1 MKFLHSI
8 ALAVAALAVS
18 GIALAQDCEVT
29 IDSTDRMT
37 YNKDEIVVSGE
48 CDEITL
54 TLNHVG
60 QLPEQAMGHNWVLSR
75 TEDAQAVVNDGIAAG
90 LDNEYLKPDDPRV
103 LAATEIIGGGES
115 TTITFSIAELD
126 PAGDY
131 QFYCTFP
138 GHYGL
143 MKGAFRIE

>member
-1 MKFLHSI
+1 MKFVYSI
-8 ALAVAALAVS
+8 ALAVAALLVPAT
-18 GIALAQDCEVT
+18 ALAQDCEVT

-115 TTITFSIAELD
+115 TTITFSIAGLD